1 MISPATLLTQEHPLQ
16 DHLRNQHSDNDPS
29 SAQLRAL
36 NCNLTSLYD
45 HIQMEGFHSG
55 AFSDIIIEVM
65 GSTYRLHRL
74 ILSRSSYFR
83 NMLYGPWKE
92 AVAPKFVL
100 KTDDPY
106 VNSEAVT
113 MALKYLYGYY
123 PKLND
128 DNAFR
133 VLAAA
138 SFLDLQDLCVICTDF
153 IIFELRTSNFLTY
166 QVFAESQEYG
176 IHGERVRNACW
187 RYLCQCGTIELK
199 EVLPKL
205 SSQTLHALLTSDEFW
220 VPNEEKRFELALF
233 TLLAKGTPSEEDG
246 SKQEILDSELE
257 IKPTAAFLLKD
268 NNLTYKTGAVTSV
281 VSFSTEGITCLSH
294 HPCWIVDSVATH
306 HISSQKPPAY
316 LQMPHPAR
324 ITVAN
329 GDTLPVFGSA
339 DLQLTPT
346 LSLSSVLHH
355 HLVFCS
361 LVFCSISSPARCP
374 GHAICAVFFLLPP
387 VPPREALHHPGWR
400 AAMHDEMQALWANQT
415 WDLVP
420 LPAGHTP
427 VSCKWVFVI
436 KHAADDTIDRLKA
449 RLVARGMPS
458 STAIYMRQFLCSS
471 LPGIQQIK
479 AQLNSAFQTKDLGNL
494 RDLGRFNMPSL
505 WGGRTVGRRKVK
517 SAKVNCGLS
526 SEEYDAFHNVFE
538 GGSLLYC
545 NMSFEALLNVRKQLE
560 ELGFPCRSVNDG
572 LWLQTLLCQKVQE
585 IATDMSSSCR
595 HTSNFCTCRQPYEY
609 GHGCNTLGYYRQD
622 HDRSSSSGSI
632 GNIHIAESQSEGH
645 GIAGPVRVH
654 VRGPIDGLA
663 GIGRGPTYPP
673 GSAWPPTRYVFS
685 RVPFGLG
692 NRNGQQTLVNDGS
705 EARVDLVGEQSGDGL
720 TALVNHSQG
729 SNPVHVH
736 TEQTE
741 GIYEANLQGRFAG
754 STSHTS
760 SIGFPVQMLGSEEQA
775 LGIDCESSDGS
786 IVLDRKTPLRDI
798 PPFRFGAEFEEVHR
812 LIDGQV
818 KHSPEVFYA
827 GSFWKLS
834 AQAFNDEDPHGRR
847 TLGLFIHRRKAEVA
861 DSLRKVHMYV
871 DSREKVTA
879 RYQLICPSKKEVMV
893 FGSFKQEGTLLPKA
907 PKGWGWRTALFFD
920 ELDDLLQRG
929 ALRVAAIVQLV

>member
-16 DHLRNQHSDNDPS
+16 DHLRNQHSDNDRS
-29 SAQLRAL
+29 SGQLRAL

-106 VNSEAVT
+106 VSSDAIT

-199 EVLPKL
+199 EVSDILFYYVLNAYKKLCYQHPMLIEPRIRFLALFGLWRHTIAVEEGILNIQLIKRPVTMDRQGKKNTDRVQFCHWRERFFIIKAMLLSKAPGHEACLQTVNSAIRRMLDNKDPFTAHRGMASRKRNQIPGLVAILAFSNAILLGGIDTGGLMDDPKLRTEEGNGGGGSGSTERNGEGTWSGAGVAAAGGGGGGEETTAMEVAPGRVLPKL

-233 TLLAKGTPSEEDG
+233 TLLAKGTPSEED
-246 SKQEILDSELE
+246 
-257 IKPTAAFLLKD
+257 D
-268 NNLTYKTGAVTSV
+268 NNLIYKTGDFV
-281 VSFSTEGITCLSH
+281 VDFHADVPYSYPNCNE
-294 HPCWIVDSVATH
+294 AN
-306 HISSQKPPAY
+306 
-316 LQMPHPAR
+316 R
-324 ITVAN
+324 I
-329 GDTLPVFGSA
+329 
-339 DLQLTPT
+339 
-346 LSLSSVLHH
+346 
-355 HLVFCS
+355 
-361 LVFCSISSPARCP
+361 
-374 GHAICAVFFLLPP
+374 
-387 VPPREALHHPGWR
+387 
-400 AAMHDEMQALWANQT
+400 
-415 WDLVP
+415 
-420 LPAGHTP
+420 
-427 VSCKWVFVI
+427 
-436 KHAADDTIDRLKA
+436 
-449 RLVARGMPS
+449 
-458 STAIYMRQFLCSS
+458 
-471 LPGIQQIK
+471 
-479 AQLNSAFQTKDLGNL
+479 
-494 RDLGRFNMPSL
+494 DLGRFNMPSL

-572 LWLQTLLCQKVQE
+572 LWVQTLLCQKVQE
-585 IATDMSSSCR
+585 IATDTSSSCR

-622 HDRSSSSGSI
+622 HDRSSSSGII

-705 EARVDLVGEQSGDGL
+705 EARVDLGGEQSGDGL

-754 STSHTS
+754 SASHTS

-798 PPFRFGAEFEEVHR
+798 PPFRFGYSSFPSTEFEEVHR

-907 PKGWGWRTALFFD
+907 PKGWGWRAALFFD